1 VKEVPLAAK
10 GFSPFSYLLRL
21 TPASLIKFFFFF
33 FLMAGY
39 RTLPFLPGKVMLL
52 PGQKKSELAKS
63 RVPELNKYVCD
74 LNAMAP
80 KISRSNIFQDFL
92 KRGRLDD
99 AAEELLSKSLLFPFL
114 ILILMAGPGPFNIHL
129 CFRTSSENGG
139 RGQAVT
145 AAPAA
150 PADTATTS
158 SGSGAGS
165 GARVV
170 TGKPSGD
177 LSGEKSRVLFSA
189 GEDVDTGWKGK
200 YQKSTVERNPDQ
212 YEAFASPWS
221 KTSQFKLD
229 NLRFCEIS
237 LDIVYAVEV
246 FDRKDLMHTFENVST
261 GSDIAAWLCDHV
273 EGMDT
278 PLEAQQ
284 VGQELLNCGIY
295 LPCNPDRIFKCESGS
310 FYRPLVRFLPLF
322 CVGISSYFA
331 LS

>member
-1 VKEVPLAAK
+1 
-10 GFSPFSYLLRL
+10 
-21 TPASLIKFFFFF
+21 
-33 FLMAGY
+33 M
-39 RTLPFLPGKVMLL
+39 
-52 PGQKKSELAKS
+52 
-63 RVPELNKYVCD
+63 
-74 LNAMAP
+74 
-80 KISRSNIFQDFL
+80 
-92 KRGRLDD
+92 
-99 AAEELLSKSLLFPFL
+99 
-114 ILILMAGPGPFNIHL
+114 
-129 CFRTSSENGG
+129 
-139 RGQAVT
+139 T

-331 LS
+331 IVHCHEPAEDPGNSGPSFETRERLEQHRLSGSPEGRSRRSRHASHSPCCPL